1 MDWLRRFMMGRH
13 GGDALTFGILAAY
26 FVLAFLANLFGL
38 YWLLL
43 LSCLLL
49 VWALFRM
56 LSRQHE
62 KRARENQIFL
72 AGLHRIQA
80 FFRPF
85 TDWIHG
91 LPIRLHDAQLRRQVK
106 QQRKEDLKTHVYLA
120 CPGCGQQLRLPR
132 GKGKLNARCP
142 KCGHQFQVKT

>member
-13 GGDALTFGILAAY
+13 GGDSLTFGILVAY
-26 FVLAFLANLFGL
+26 FVLAFLANLFRL

-62 KRARENQIFL
+62 KRSRENQIFL
-72 AGLHRIQA
+72 AGLRRIQT
-80 FFRPF
+80 FFR
-85 TDWIHG
+85 TLNNWVRG
-91 LPIRLHDAQLRRQVK
+91 QPISLHDAQLRRQVK
-106 QQRKEDLKTHVYLA
+106 QQRKEDLKTHVYLS